1 MGERGEGEGAN
12 GRRGGKGG
20 GSEARRRPGKGNTG
34 ENDGYVTKGEQ
45 MTPVHVR
52 YTYHFY
58 GEWGKKGMNA
68 GDWSGMGVGARAMG
82 TAVASRHED
91 HSLATQ
97 RDPLTIQWAIY
108 IKEIY
113 RRRICG

>member
-1 MGERGEGEGAN
+1 
-12 GRRGGKGG
+12 
-20 GSEARRRPGKGNTG
+20 
-34 ENDGYVTKGEQ
+34 
-45 MTPVHVR
+45 
-52 YTYHFY
+52 
-58 GEWGKKGMNA
+58 MNA

-113 RRRICG
+113 RRRICGGSRQNGAGGPWMISATTKVPWRETKDGGFWVLDDVQTPKHCRYIL